1 MSKSLGSLALALMLF
16 VALPASLGA
25 VPYDSGTVKNY
36 MHRNAG
42 DLGKVQ
48 AAIDAKDYAALG
60 EVFSDFLATATALK
74 AMDPPK
80 GDPGMWQGFWNDF
93 AAAASQGIAAAKNK
107 DSPKAGEALA
117 SLRSIMSQGHKSFR
131 F

>member
-1 MSKSLGSLALALMLF
+1 MRKSIGVLALALALF
-16 VALPASLGA
+16 VALPMTLAA
-25 VPYDSGTVKNY
+25 VPFDSATVKNY
-36 MHRNAG
+36 MHRNAA

-48 AAIDAKDYAALG
+48 SAIDAKDFAALG
-60 EVFSDFLATATALK
+60 DAFSDFLATATALK

-93 AAAASQGIAAAKNK
+93 AAAATKGIAAAKDK
-107 DSPKAGEALA
+107 DPAKASEALA
-117 SLRSIMSQGHKSFR
+117 TLRSIMGQGHKNFR